1 MTVTYKKLWHILI
14 DRNMKKKD
22 LQTSASLTHHT
33 MLKLR
38 TNQDITS
45 TTIGKICK
53 ALSCRADDIL
63 DFIE

>member
-45 TTIGKICK
+45 T
-53 ALSCRADDIL
+53 LSARYVKHFLAEQMTLWIL
-63 DFIE
+63 